1 MPHVVFDKEI
11 DLESLSVEFKE
22 TMLKKPFLI
31 KLLDVYTNKEKRVAL
46 VPVVVIDKLHQQF
59 FIEISTRKDK
69 TTVRL
74 FPGTDPEKT
83 DGVKMS
89 LGLTVKIIQEMNP
102 NLKITKTNID
112 AFLFKTNNLK
122 NGTIIKRYD
131 KSHGSKE
138 NYP

>member
-11 DLESLSVEFKE
+11 DLESFSQEFKE
-22 TMLKKPFLI
+22 TMIKEPFLI

-46 VPVVVIDKLHQQF
+46 VPAVVIDKLHQQF
-59 FIEISTRKDK
+59 LIEISTRPDK

-89 LGLTVKIIQEMNP
+89 LGLTAKIIQEINL

-112 AFLFKTNNLK
+112 GFLL
-122 NGTIIKRYD
+122 
-131 KSHGSKE
+131 
-138 NYP
+138 